1 MSEGKPEEARL
12 DAALAR
18 SQPDPDPPGHW
29 LEPIY
34 RLHAAAVLRTAYRV
48 TGSAADA
55 EDVLQTVFVRLA
67 RRADPPELGRGA
79 AAYLRRAATN
89 AALDLIQ
96 SRAVRTSRPL
106 DDAPLAATT
115 DPGPTPEQLQH
126 ARQIEDRLRA
136 ALAAMSRR
144 HAEIF
149 VLRFIEGLDN
159 GQIAALFDT
168 SPGTVAVTLHRI
180 RERLAAELAPY
191 LGGTS

>member
-1 MSEGKPEEARL
+1 VSEGKPEEARL

-18 SQPDPDPPGHW
+18 SHPEPDPAGHW

-48 TGSAADA
+48 TGSSADA

-67 RRADPPELGRGA
+67 RRTDPPELDHGA

-89 AALDLIQ
+89 AALDLLQ
-96 SRAVRTSRPL
+96 SRAARTSRPL

-126 ARQIEDRLRA
+126 ARQLEDRLRA

-159 GQIAALFDT
+159 GEIAALFDT

-191 LGGTS
+191 LGGIS